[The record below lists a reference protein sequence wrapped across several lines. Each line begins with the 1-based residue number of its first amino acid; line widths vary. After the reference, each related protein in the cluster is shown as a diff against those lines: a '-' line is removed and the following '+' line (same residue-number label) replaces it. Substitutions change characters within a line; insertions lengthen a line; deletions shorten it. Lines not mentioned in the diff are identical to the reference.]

1 MIIFFCYILSDL
13 IKKKL
18 VSATVVYST
27 LMTIYLH
34 GSILCSNVLYYNHSS
49 MRKVHLFRGHVAY
62 VYWIDTAYVQN
73 NLTEFVKGQF
83 P

>member
-1 MIIFFCYILSDL
+1 
-13 IKKKL
+13 
-18 VSATVVYST
+18 
-27 LMTIYLH
+27 MTIYLH
-34 GSILCSNVLYYNHSS
+34 GAILCSNVLYYNHSS